1 MTKLEINS
9 AEDMQKLGASLAK
22 AAKPHD
28 LLLLN
33 GDLGAGKTTMTQG
46 LGRELGIH
54 RPVKSPTFTI
64 VREYR
69 EAKMPLFHM
78 DFYRLEN
85 DDLSSIIGI
94 DLATLYRQDFLNLNF
109 DKIIPLIDQ
118 YEIYLNEENTFLFL
132 SFMEDVI
139 KETKR
144 YLIEANER
152 LFKDGKCISR
162 IYLNNYEQSLKDIIT
177 LINYFKDAITICSE
191 EEKNIFYQDH
201 NMDDE
206 LNALEGKI
214 KSLQEIHHEVLEN
227 EESLD
232 DNRII
237 VVNTKGLKT
246 YRYAMGFEIVMAI
259 IMIVFLLL
267 GVFLKNNLFY
277 YLILIPLGLGVIG
290 YLIYY
295 FVFLK
300 NK

>member
-1 MTKLEINS
+1 MKVICPQCGKVIDTNLNKDTVFCSECGNNFSFEQGKKLFDRQFGQISKAAFVYLNQKGDYDKAIELFKECLEI
-9 AEDMQKLGASLAK
+9 K
-22 AAKPHD
+22 
-28 LLLLN
+28 
-33 GDLGAGKTTMTQG
+33 
-46 LGRELGIH
+46 
-54 RPVKSPTFTI
+54 
-64 VREYR
+64 
-69 EAKMPLFHM
+69 
-78 DFYRLEN
+78 N

-94 DLATLYRQDFLNLNF
+94 ALATLYRQDFLNLNF

-177 LINYFKDAITICSE
+177 LINYFKDAIAICSE

-206 LNALEGKI
+206 LNALEEKV
-214 KSLQEIHHEVLEN
+214 KSLQEIRHEVLEN

-246 YRYAMGFEIVMAI
+246 YRYAMGFEIAMAI

>member
-1 MTKLEINS
+1 MVVIFEQGKKLFDRQFGQISKAAFVYLNQKGDYDKAIELFNECLEI
-9 AEDMQKLGASLAK
+9 K
-22 AAKPHD
+22 
-28 LLLLN
+28 
-33 GDLGAGKTTMTQG
+33 
-46 LGRELGIH
+46 
-54 RPVKSPTFTI
+54 
-64 VREYR
+64 
-69 EAKMPLFHM
+69 
-78 DFYRLEN
+78 N

-94 DLATLYRQDFLNLNF
+94 ALATLYRQDFLNLNF

-139 KETKR
+139 KETKK
-144 YLIEANER
+144 YNER

-177 LINYFKDAITICSE
+177 LINYFRDAITICSE

-206 LNALEGKI
+206 LNALESKI

-246 YRYAMGFEIVMAI
+246 YRYAITLWV
-259 IMIVFLLL
+259 
-267 GVFLKNNLFY
+267 LK
-277 YLILIPLGLGVIG
+277 
-290 YLIYY
+290 
-295 FVFLK
+295 
-300 NK
+300 

>member
-1 MTKLEINS
+1 MKVICPQCGKVIDTNLNKDTVFCSECGNNFSFEQGKKLFDRQFGQISKAAFVCLNQKGDYDKAIELFNECLEI
-9 AEDMQKLGASLAK
+9 K
-22 AAKPHD
+22 
-28 LLLLN
+28 
-33 GDLGAGKTTMTQG
+33 
-46 LGRELGIH
+46 
-54 RPVKSPTFTI
+54 
-64 VREYR
+64 
-69 EAKMPLFHM
+69 
-78 DFYRLEN
+78 N

-94 DLATLYRQDFLNLNF
+94 ALATLYRQDFLNLNF

-177 LINYFKDAITICSE
+177 LINYFRDAITICSE

-206 LNALEGKI
+206 LNALEDKI

-227 EESLD
+227 EKSLD

-259 IMIVFLLL
+259 IMITFLLL

-295 FVFLK
+295 FVFLR

>member
-1 MTKLEINS
+1 MKVICPQCGKVIDTNLNKDTVFCSECGSNFSFEQGKKLFDRQFGQISKAAFVCLNQKGDYDKAIELFNECLEI
-9 AEDMQKLGASLAK
+9 
-22 AAKPHD
+22 
-28 LLLLN
+28 
-33 GDLGAGKTTMTQG
+33 
-46 LGRELGIH
+46 
-54 RPVKSPTFTI
+54 KS
-64 VREYR
+64 
-69 EAKMPLFHM
+69 
-78 DFYRLEN
+78 

-94 DLATLYRQDFLNLNF
+94 ALATLYRQDFLNLNF

-177 LINYFKDAITICSE
+177 LINYFRDAITICSE

-206 LNALEGKI
+206 LNTLEDKI

-246 YRYAMGFEIVMAI
+246 YRYAMGFEIAMAI

-295 FVFLK
+295 FAFLR